1 MARPIDF
8 GGVNLTA
15 GGDGAGA
22 RPTAETPFCVAI
34 LGDFS
39 GRGNRGISEAKTI
52 GKRRAVLVD
61 RDNFDEVLGRAGA
74 AIQLPMGESSSLE
87 LKFSEL
93 EDFHPDR
100 IFERLDV
107 FGKLRGLRGRLADA
121 ATFQKA
127 AEELGLGSGAA
138 AAAPKKTG
146 MTPVVAPS
154 AAKLASG
161 SLLDDMIEQTEA
173 RLATEGPRRGTDEVG
188 DFARRMVA
196 QHLVSNPD
204 PRQPEILKVVD
215 RAIGG
220 LMRAVLH
227 NPDFQALEAAW
238 QAAFLLV
245 RQLETGSQLKLYLI
259 DISKEELAADL
270 DSGKDL
276 RDTGAYRLLVEQ
288 SVETPGAEPW
298 TLIVGNYSFGAGEE
312 DAELLSG
319 MARIANRAGAV
330 FLAGASPRLLG
341 CAALESTPQPREW
354 KAAEKSGGWSELR
367 RRAEAGSVGLALP
380 RFLLRLPYGKK
391 TSPLETFEFEAF
403 AEAPVHEDYL
413 WGNAAFAVALLLG
426 QAFSE
431 AGWEMRPGSVAQME
445 KLPVHVYVTDGES
458 QVKPC
463 AEVLL
468 TEDAVE
474 RMVEAGVMPLVSFK
488 GREVVRVGRFQSI
501 AEPLRGLA
509 GGGVRWGKHS
519 D

>member
-1 MARPIDF
+1 
-8 GGVNLTA
+8 
-15 GGDGAGA
+15 
-22 RPTAETPFCVAI
+22 
-34 LGDFS
+34 
-39 GRGNRGISEAKTI
+39 
-52 GKRRAVLVD
+52 
-61 RDNFDEVLGRAGA
+61 VLGRAGA
-74 AIQLPMGESSSLE
+74 EIQLPMEEGSALK

-138 AAAPKKTG
+138 AAPKKPD

-173 RLATEGPRRGTDEVG
+173 RVATEGPRRSTDEVG
-188 DFARRMVA
+188 DFARRVVA

-270 DSGKDL
+270 DSAKDL
-276 RDTGAYRLLVEQ
+276 RDTGAYRILVEQ

-341 CAALESTPQPREW
+341 FAALESTPQPREW
-354 KAAEKSGGWSELR
+354 KAAEKSGSWSELR

-391 TSPLETFEFEAF
+391 TSPLETFEFEEF
-403 AEAPVHEDYL
+403 PQAPVHEDYL
-413 WGNAAFAVALLLG
+413 WGNSAFVVALLLA
-426 QAFSE
+426 QAFSD

-445 KLPVHVYVTDGES
+445 KLPVHVYVREGES
-458 QVKPC
+458 LVKPC

-474 RMVEAGVMPLVSFK
+474 RMVEEGLIPLVSFK
-488 GREVVRVGRFQSI
+488 GRDAVRVGRFQSI

-509 GGGVRWGKHS
+509 GRWVR
-519 D
+519 

>member
-1 MARPIDF
+1 MAKPFDF

-15 GGDGAGA
+15 GGDGEGA

-39 GRGNRGISEAKTI
+39 GRGNRGISEAKSI

-74 AIQLPMGESSSLE
+74 EIQLPMEEGSALK

-138 AAAPKKTG
+138 AAPKKTD

-173 RLATEGPRRGTDEVG
+173 RVATEAPRRSTDEVG
-188 DFARRMVA
+188 DFARRVVA

-215 RAIGG
+215 RAVGG

-259 DISKEELAADL
+259 DISRQELAADL
-270 DSGKDL
+270 NSAKDL
-276 RDTGAYRLLVEQ
+276 RQTGAYRLLVEQ

-298 TLIVGNYSFGAGEE
+298 ALIVGNYSFGAGEE

-354 KAAEKSGGWSELR
+354 KAAEKSGSWRELR

-391 TSPLETFEFEAF
+391 TSPLETFEFEEF
-403 AEAPVHEDYL
+403 PEAPVHEDYL
-413 WGNAAFAVALLLG
+413 WGNSAFVVALLLA
-426 QAFSE
+426 QAFSD
-431 AGWEMRPGSVAQME
+431 AGWEMRLGSVAQME
-445 KLPVHVYVTDGES
+445 KLPVHVYVRDGES
-458 QVKPC
+458 LVKPC

-474 RMVEAGVMPLVSFK
+474 RMVEEGLIPLVSFK
-488 GREVVRVGRFQSI
+488 GRDAVRVGRFQSI

-509 GGGVRWGKHS
+509 GRWVR
-519 D
+519 